1 MVSGESASGI
11 QFGMA
16 LTGERNAMDAN
27 EHARK
32 GASMSQELKPCPF
45 CGGPAELICV
55 KGDNEKPGVVVCMS
69 CEASGP
75 EAPTGSLSIA
85 AWNKR
90 SVEMGG

>member
-32 GASMSQELKPCPF
+32 GASLRQELKPCPF
-45 CGGPAELICV
+45 CGEIKCDIREGGRVAWATCPKCGCTLPLSRSKAE
-55 KGDNEKPGVVVCMS
+55 
-69 CEASGP
+69 A
-75 EAPTGSLSIA
+75 IA

-90 SVEMGG
+90 SVETGG